1 MTDSLHL
8 VRDDEPPTRA
18 SSSRF
23 LAALPPLSRARL
35 EAELEPV
42 DLHSKT
48 VIWEP
53 GVPIRSIYFP
63 HNCAMSIIV
72 PLKGHVA
79 VEAGTVG
86 REGFLGV
93 PVLLGSDSTTTQAIV
108 QISGKASRLP
118 VAVFRGLVA
127 EDDGLRSLCL
137 RYTQA
142 LLEQTSQ
149 SVACNGR
156 HDLSER
162 CARWMLM
169 THDRLDGD
177 EFHLTH
183 EFLATMLGVRR
194 ATVTVAAA
202 ILQRAGFIK
211 YSRGR
216 VKILDRTG
224 LENASCECYAVVRD
238 MYAKLLGPATA
249 DHSQ

>member
-1 MTDSLHL
+1 MADALHL
-8 VRDDEPPTRA
+8 VQDDELPTRRGA
-18 SSSRF
+18 SRF
-23 LAALPPLSRARL
+23 LAALPAQSRARL
-35 EAELEPV
+35 ESELEPV
-42 DLHSKT
+42 ELHSRT

-53 GVPIRSIYFP
+53 NVPIKSVYFP

-72 PLKGHVA
+72 PLKGHVS

-93 PVLLGSDSTTTQAIV
+93 PVLLGCDVTATQAICQV
-108 QISGKASRLP
+108 SGMASRLP
-118 VAVFRGLVA
+118 ASVFRRAVA
-127 EDDGLRSLCL
+127 EDATLRDFCL

-169 THDRLDGD
+169 TRDRLDGD

-202 ILQRAGFIK
+202 ILQRAGFIR
-211 YSRGR
+211 YSRGK
-216 VKILDRTG
+216 VVILDRDG
-224 LENASCECYAVVRD
+224 LEEASCECYQVVRQ
-238 MYAKLLGPATA
+238 MYEKLLGSAA
-249 DHSQ
+249 A

>member
-1 MTDSLHL
+1 MADALHL
-8 VRDDEPPTRA
+8 VRDDDQPAGPGA
-18 SSSRF
+18 SRF
-23 LAALPPLSRARL
+23 LAALAAQSRARL
-35 EAELEPV
+35 ESELEPV
-42 DLHSKT
+42 ELHSRT
-48 VIWEP
+48 VLWEP
-53 GVPIRSIYFP
+53 DAPIKSVYVP

-72 PLKGHVA
+72 PLKGHVS

-93 PVLLGSDSTTTQAIV
+93 PVLLGCDVTSTQAIV
-108 QISGKASRLP
+108 QVSGTASRLP
-118 VAVFRGLVA
+118 ASIFRRAVA
-127 EDDGLRSLCL
+127 DDEALRDFCL

-169 THDRLDGD
+169 TRDRLDGD

-216 VKILDRTG
+216 VTILDREG
-224 LENASCECYAVVRD
+224 LENASCECYQVVRR
-238 MYAKLLGPATA
+238 MYDKLLGAA
-249 DHSQ
+249 AA